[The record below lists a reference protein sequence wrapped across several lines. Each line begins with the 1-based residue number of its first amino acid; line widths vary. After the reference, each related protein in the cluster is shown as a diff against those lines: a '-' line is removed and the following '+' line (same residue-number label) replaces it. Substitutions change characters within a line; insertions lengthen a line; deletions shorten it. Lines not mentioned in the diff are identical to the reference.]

1 MSNTFTDQRL
11 LSAQELS
18 RIAAAIDGTYVFPS
32 TAGGAVT
39 ANSGLT
45 LNVAAIT
52 GSTVTI
58 AGAVIS
64 TAYAGGTVTHDAA
77 DATNPRRD
85 YIYYNTSGSVGI
97 KKGTAAAKPVLPD
110 LASTEI
116 AVAEVYIAANDTTIS
131 GASEI
136 IDKRQ
141 SRSGDFTWIRKAATE
156 TVNNSSTLQDDDDF
170 APSLTANMD
179 YLVEMMLLTTS
190 ATATPDLK
198 FAWTL
203 TGMTW
208 DGIYSTVPGN
218 GAATPTSNSGVTSGT
233 AITITSGNTPASSP
247 LFLQFI
253 IHSGSTGGACKF
265 QWAQN
270 SATSENTTVN
280 KNSWLRY
287 RLLGA
292 T

>member
-1 MSNTFTDQRL
+1 MSNLFNNQRL
-11 LSAQELS
+11 LTSQEIERL
-18 RIAAAIDGTYVFPS
+18 AAAIDGTYVFPS

-116 AVAEVYIAANDTTIS
+116 AVAEIYIAANDTTIS

-156 TVNNSSTLQDDDDF
+156 TVNGSNTLQNDDEF
-170 APSLTANMD
+170 TFTVTASMD
-179 YLVEMMLLTTS
+179 YLVECALAITTG
-190 ATATPDLK
+190 TTPDWK

-203 TGMTW
+203 TNMTW
-208 DGIYSTVPGN
+208 DGTYEDAIGFGS
-218 GAATPTSNSGVTSGT
+218 TPTLISTQAITSGT
-233 AITITSGNTPASSP
+233 GRAVTAAAAATSILWRAT
-247 LFLQFI
+247 FL
-253 IHSGSTGGACKF
+253 IHAGSTGGTLNF

-270 SATSENTTVN
+270 TSDASNTSVL
-280 KNSWLRY
+280 KNSWMRY